1 MIKKSLLLIFC
12 FLIFGFVFGEA
23 QEVLKLS
30 LDDAVSLAMQNNMQ
44 LSSLSIDLRIK
55 KAEKDLA
62 WNVFLPSIQATGTL
76 ARTNMKEITTTY
88 PNVDFLAIPPSFS
101 MEEMTIELKEKD
113 KWKAMAGLNM
123 SLNLNLALFEGLKA
137 TRQNYEAGFLSFEA
151 ARLETEQNVK
161 KAFYGLLLQ
170 EGSLSISKEKLNSAA
185 KRQSQMAE
193 NFQTGL
199 VSELQ
204 FLQMQLAV
212 EMQKPSIMEA
222 ELLMAQQKELFAFLL
237 GLPVGTKIVLV
248 GEINPSIR
256 DFDADELIAQGL
268 GKSLDLAQLDK
279 NIDLMNTQLKA
290 SRLQMYTPSFVLS
303 QSFNP
308 ALGKIDDNWF
318 NFDNWTDTSG
328 AFSFTIAFN
337 LTNILPFSGMGQNI
351 KKTKDTIEKLEIAKR
366 QALTMSEIEIRN
378 IVSRLEKTKIAI
390 SAMEMNESIA
400 KKALELSEAAYNA
413 GLLEYLDLRDAETS
427 LQQAQLGVLSEK
439 YNYLTTML
447 DLEKALNTKW

>member
-1 MIKKSLLLIFC
+1 MIKKIPLLCFC
-12 FLIFGFVFGEA
+12 VLFFSFIFGET

-30 LDDAVSLAMQNNMQ
+30 LDDAVLLAIQNNMQ
-44 LSSLSIDLRIK
+44 LSSLAIDLRIK

-88 PNVDFLAIPPSFS
+88 PSFS

-137 TRQNYEAGFLSFEA
+137 TRKNYEAGLLSYEA

-170 EGSLSISKEKLNSAA
+170 EGSLSISKEKLNSAE

-193 NFQTGL
+193 NFKTGL

-222 ELLMAQQKELFAFLL
+222 ELLMTQQKELFAFLL
-237 GLPVGTKIVLV
+237 GLPIGTEIALL
-248 GEINPSIR
+248 GEINPNIQ

-268 GKSLDLAQLDK
+268 GKSLDFAQLDK

-290 SRLQMYTPSFVLS
+290 TRLQMYTPSFVLS

-308 ALGKIDDNWF
+308 ALGKIDDDWF

-337 LTNILPFSGMGQNI
+337 LTNVLPFSGMGQNI
-351 KKTKDTIEKLEIAKR
+351 QKTKDTIEKLEIAKR

-378 IVSRLEKTKIAI
+378 IVSRLQKTKIAI
-390 SAMEMNESIA
+390 SVMEMNESIA
-400 KKALELSEAAYNA
+400 KKALALAEDSYKA

-447 DLEKALNTKW
+447 DLEKAINTKW

>member
-12 FLIFGFVFGEA
+12 FLIFGFVFSET

-30 LDDAVSLAMQNNMQ
+30 LDDAVLLAIQNNMQ
-44 LSSLSIDLRIK
+44 LSSLAIDLRIK

-76 ARTNMKEITTTY
+76 ARTNMKEITTTV
-88 PNVDFLAIPPSFS
+88 PSFSPPFS

-137 TRQNYEAGFLSFEA
+137 TRQNYEAGLLSFEA

-170 EGSLSISKEKLNSAA
+170 EGSLSISKEKLNSAE

-193 NFQTGL
+193 NFKTGL

-204 FLQMQLAV
+204 YLQMQLAV

-222 ELLMAQQKELFAFLL
+222 ELLMTQQKELFAFLL

-248 GEINPSIR
+248 GEINPNIQ
-256 DFDADELIAQGL
+256 DFDADELIAKGL
-268 GKSLDLAQLDK
+268 GRSLDLAQLDK

-290 SRLQMYTPSFVLS
+290 TRLQIYTPSFVLS

-337 LTNILPFSGMGQNI
+337 LTNVLPFSGMGQNI
-351 KKTKDTIEKLEIAKR
+351 QKTKDTIEKLEIAKR

-378 IVSRLEKTKIAI
+378 IVSRLQKTKIAI
-390 SAMEMNESIA
+390 SVMEMNESIA
-400 KKALELSEAAYNA
+400 KKALALAEDSYKA